1 MDLKSLKI
9 KTAFNNIFKPKRS
22 RSCPAEPSNESVQ
35 VATESPPESHD
46 EDDEPLDR
54 LLVPDPSSTDDEDIE
69 SRSRSPYT
77 HRALPPVPAVESDS
91 DSDEDVRR
99 KKILDYAA
107 SMLVLIS
114 NLISD
119 PLVLPNFA
127 L

>member
-1 MDLKSLKI
+1 MRAAGSMDLKSLKI

-22 RSCPAEPSNESVQ
+22 RTACPVDASNVQSVQ
-35 VATESPPESHD
+35 VSAESPSESHD
-46 EDDEPLDR
+46 EDDEPPDR
-54 LLVPDPSSTDDEDIE
+54 LLVADPSSTDDEEIE

-107 SMLVLIS
+107 SM
-114 NLISD
+114 
-119 PLVLPNFA
+119 
-127 L
+127 